1 MEKCVAIG
9 IPTFHLDQH
18 GFPLPGEVVRYYRE
32 HMTYTDSE
40 GKQRRWTQTDLAKRL
55 HVSELMVRLMETQ
68 HQGLNSIERRRTL
81 ALLLNIPP
89 ALLGLATLDDL
100 HKAMQGDSIKHLAL
114 TSHTQQVI
122 DTSEIQLYRDA
133 LGVFKDRY
141 EQGKLQPQAVEAW
154 IARITNAVEQTQG
167 TPQNEALAELAK
179 YHFLAANTYDH
190 DLQDWVRTTDH
201 LSAAKDI
208 ASTLDNNELFATA
221 CYYTS
226 EMYLGQNKPQ
236 LAYRELEAILDLS
249 KSVSPQLRGNIL
261 ADIALTRAK
270 ASAEAN
276 VSMDEADRSYI
287 RKLLDEAEDYVSN
300 GSSESTLMGF
310 NEGQYL
316 ETRASTLIYFKRYG
330 LALECIDEAEEY
342 LESRPPN
349 IRNTEFLKILRA
361 KCYIGQKNP
370 EYEEATRLL
379 SQVLSDNSQIQLWV
393 DRIAKLHKLIIASP
407 YGKAPDVT
415 DLGMVLRKLRAKQ

>member
-1 MEKCVAIG
+1 MEKCVATG
-9 IPTFHLDQH
+9 MLTFHLDRH
-18 GFPLPGEVVRYYRE
+18 GFPLPGEVIRYYRDR
-32 HMTYTDSE
+32 MTYTDSE
-40 GKQRRWTQTDLAKRL
+40 GKQRHWTQADLAERL
-55 HVSELMVRLMETQ
+55 NVSEITVRLMETQ
-68 HQGLNSIERRRTL
+68 HKGLDSITRRRTL

-89 ALLGLATLDDL
+89 ALLGLASLDDL
-100 HKAMQGDSIKHLAL
+100 NRFLHGEPVGHIAL
-114 TSHTQQVI
+114 TSPTQLVV

-133 LGVFKDRY
+133 FGIFKDRY
-141 EQGKLQPQAVEAW
+141 EQGKLRPQAIESW

-167 TPQNEALAELAK
+167 KSRNEALAELAK
-179 YHFLAANTYDH
+179 YHFIAANTYDH
-190 DLQDWVRTTDH
+190 DLQDWTKTTSH
-201 LSAAKDI
+201 LNAAKEI
-208 ASTLDNNELFATA
+208 ASTLNNNELFATA
-221 CYYTS
+221 SYYTS
-226 EMYLGQNKPQ
+226 EMYLTQGNPQ
-236 LAYRELEAILDLS
+236 LSYKELESVLDLS

-276 VSMDEADRSYI
+276 ISMDEADRSYI
-287 RKLLDEAEDYVSN
+287 RKLLDEAEDYISN

-379 SQVLSDNSQIQLWV
+379 SQVLSDNPQIQFWV
-393 DRIAKLHKLIIASP
+393 DRIAKLHKLIAASP

-415 DLGMVLRKLRAKQ
+415 DLGMEIRKLQDKQ